1 LKHFKAINNKTG
13 STMIWKMQPSI
24 EALNALGHN
33 SLGEHLGIY
42 FTEIGD
48 DYLIACMP
56 VDHRTVQPYR
66 VLHGGASVA
75 LAETLGSV
83 ASTMCIDLSKY
94 KAVGVEINA
103 NHLSSAREGTLV
115 YGKVYPIRIG
125 RTLQVWGIDITDE
138 KGKKICISR
147 LTVAVIDN

>member
-1 LKHFKAINNKTG
+1 
-13 STMIWKMQPSI
+13 MIWKTQPTI
-24 EALNALGHN
+24 EGLNALNHN
-33 SLGEHLGIY
+33 SLGETLGIH
-42 FTEIGD
+42 FTEVGD
-48 DYLIACMP
+48 DFIIARMP

-94 KAVGVEINA
+94 RAVGVEINA
-103 NHLSSAREGTLV
+103 NHLSSAREGTVV
-115 YGKVYPIRIG
+115 YGKVHPIRIG

-147 LTVAVIDN
+147 ITIAVIAN